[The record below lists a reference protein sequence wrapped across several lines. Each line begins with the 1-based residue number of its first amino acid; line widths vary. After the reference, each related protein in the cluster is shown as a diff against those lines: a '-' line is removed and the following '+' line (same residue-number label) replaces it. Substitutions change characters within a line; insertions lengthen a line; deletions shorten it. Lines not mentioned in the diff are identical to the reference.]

1 MSSSDNFSQAAPSAQ
16 SPLLAPSPLGFAE
29 EPVLAT
35 APRPSRAGYFQ
46 TPPLGEL
53 SPSPFAMD
61 QNPSP
66 QTSAPQTSEHN
77 PSAGAEAEA
86 EAEAEDPCVGVDAQG
101 RDAVFRAIERGAPL
115 VEIQALARDVAANAL
130 CRTTFLKGLA
140 HAAATRS
147 DGAIMEFALRFG
159 ASATAADVNGSQPL
173 HECHKGDSPLAAEL
187 LLAAGADINAQDC
200 MEMTPLMSAAVSR
213 PNSAVALLLISR
225 GAILDGALDLAL
237 STPQPNAVVAALLAA
252 GARSEPHALSRTL
265 SEGDA

>member
-29 EPVLAT
+29 EPILAT
-35 APRPSRAGYFQ
+35 ASRPSRAGYFQ

-61 QNPSP
+61 QNPS
-66 QTSAPQTSEHN
+66 APQTSEHN
-77 PSAGAEAEA
+77 PPAGAV
-86 EAEAEDPCVGVDAQG
+86 AEDPCVGVDAQG